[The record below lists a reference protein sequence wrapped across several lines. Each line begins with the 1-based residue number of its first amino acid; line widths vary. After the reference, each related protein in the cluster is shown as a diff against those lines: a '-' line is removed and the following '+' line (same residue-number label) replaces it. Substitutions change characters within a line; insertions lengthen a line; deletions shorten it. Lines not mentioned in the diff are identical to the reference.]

1 VLRIDYLRTSPLPP
15 VSHQANDGACL
26 AIEGPSG
33 SGKTRLLRAIADLDP
48 STGDVFL
55 DGAGRNET
63 PAPEWRRL
71 VRYATAEPAWWT
83 TTPRQALKSLIIR
96 DHGAQGSNRDHERL
110 ARSLSTLGL
119 SEEILDEQLRSLS
132 TGQRQR
138 LALLR
143 ALADEPRVLLLDEPT
158 AALDPTAAALVEE
171 LIRFQMLAGRI
182 VLLISHDAKLR
193 ARLATDTLNIAEIKD
208 ATRSVHQSSAT
219 SRAAIKVTP

>member
-1 VLRIDYLRTSPLPP
+1 MSFQVK
-15 VSHQANDGACL
+15 DGTCL

-48 STGDVFL
+48 AKGDVFL

-71 VRYATAEPAWWT
+71 VRYVTAEPGWWT
-83 TTPRQALKSLIIR
+83 TTPRQALLTQSPQLG
-96 DHGAQGSNRDHERL
+96 DGDDERL
-110 ARSLSTLGL
+110 IRTLNTVGL
-119 SEEILDEQLRSLS
+119 SEKILDEPLTTLS

-143 ALADEPRVLLLDEPT
+143 ALADDPRVLLLDEPT

-171 LIRFQMLAGRI
+171 LIRFHMLAGRI

-193 ARLATDTLNIAEIKD
+193 ARLATDTLDVSALRNPAHHTIPPIQ
-208 ATRSVHQSSAT
+208 TPSSQV
-219 SRAAIKVTP
+219 SP